1 VPNAPEFLASARA
14 IVPIVQ
20 GVASGAVRIAAESG
34 RRVSR
39 DIDPNVAGGTTSPAV
54 IADAVVSGNIT
65 RFGVRWAIGVY
76 NLLDWRW
83 SVPVTQSYL
92 SPTMPQ
98 NGRTFRFD
106 LVLTY

>member
-1 VPNAPEFLASARA
+1 
-14 IVPIVQ
+14 
-20 GVASGAVRIAAESG
+20 
-34 RRVSR
+34 
-39 DIDPNVAGGTTSPAV
+39 V
-54 IADAVVSGNIT
+54 ISGNIT
-65 RFGVRWAIGVY
+65 RFGVRWAIGAY

-106 LVLTY
+106 LIVTY